1 MKTIDEIISA
11 LEKYKAHINE
21 LELENITLRQ
31 ENEKLKKE
39 LNQSKASTEE
49 VENNTLSEIEEFSF
63 QQIANIIDDETSPE
77 ILMKCL
83 NVLLDADKKDGR
95 HASPIITDMIL
106 NSCLPQEGFEKIFED
121 IKISVGKKRISD
133 KYGKRLHNL
142 LKSQKLSRETEAE
155 AVEYFVR
162 KTFQRERINDFSIKR
177 LRYFSK
183 SYSKYAREKINEI
196 IDSIEL

>member
-39 LNQSKASTEE
+39 LNQPTEKKKNTILSK
-49 VENNTLSEIEEFSF
+49 IEEFSL
-63 QQIANIIDDETSPE
+63 QQISNIIDDETSPE

-183 SYSKYAREKINEI
+183 SYSKYARKKINEI